1 MGILGLLDLPH
12 FGRGQYTTTCVKQ
25 LLAVTHGGDI
35 WLDKPV
41 PITVELIAKI
51 TGLPIRGMDLVLFLD
66 DKTKEKA
73 LAEEM
78 KKKYGTDRGTRG
90 IIIKRIND
98 TATQLGTKILAC
110 KLLRK
115 CHREEVPA
123 GVVAV
128 AAQCAEGTSMSWASY
143 LLNLFLDDCKDAQDL
158 GTEFHY
164 SWLITLIAFMGWKE
178 PRYVVFCTRPKPNQG
193 ARYLLLRARPDSRR
207 KKENGSIF

>member
-1 MGILGLLDLPH
+1 
-12 FGRGQYTTTCVKQ
+12 
-25 LLAVTHGGDI
+25 
-35 WLDKPV
+35 
-41 PITVELIAKI
+41 
-51 TGLPIRGMDLVLFLD
+51 
-66 DKTKEKA
+66 
-73 LAEEM
+73 M

-98 TATQLGTKILAC
+98 VATQLGRKILAC

-115 CHREEVPA
+115 CRREEVPA

-128 AAQCAEGTSMSWASY
+128 AAQCAEGTTVSWAPY

-193 ARYLLLRARPDSRR
+193 ARYLLLRARPEARR
-207 KKENGSIF
+207 KKVNGAIFEGYLHDLQEAISKMWRITPEVVAIWEHCQLQGHTTYNVDTGKEGS